1 MQNHEAHERHEGH
14 EQGLVPNKSLIA
26 FVSFVFFVIFVVTG
40 SAQSFRSRVDVVQV
54 TVSVT
59 DANGRLITG
68 LKKEDF
74 QIWEDGEEQE
84 VTQFTD
90 QRVPVSLGVLLDA
103 SDSMRGQP
111 IVDARAALDHFVGD
125 LLDPEDE
132 AFVATFNHL
141 PRLAALWSRP
151 PAVVARAL
159 DGIQPSGG
167 TAIYDALA
175 GASALFDRRI
185 HTRAAFIVISDG
197 ADTASDRTL
206 HQAVDAIR
214 RTDTLVY
221 AIAID
226 GGEGRD
232 GSRVNPEALREIT
245 SLSGG
250 YTEVVRSSAD
260 LGPATAR
267 IADELNTQYTL
278 GYSSTRRPD
287 GSWRT
292 LRVRVKRP
300 DTYVRARRGYYS
312 DVPRP

>member
-1 MQNHEAHERHEGH
+1 MKAT
-14 EQGLVPNKSLIA
+14 LVLLAVAIP
-26 FVSFVFFVIFVVTG
+26 VTG
-40 SAQSFRSRVDVVQV
+40 ALYPVTPQAQNFRARVDLVWVTASVV
-54 TVSVT
+54 

-68 LKKEDF
+68 LTREDF
-74 QIWEDGEEQE
+74 RIWEDGEEQPIA
-84 VTQFTD
+84 QFTD

-111 IVDARAALDHFVGD
+111 MTDARQALDHFVSD
-125 LLDPEDE
+125 LLEPEDE
-132 AFVATFNHL
+132 AFVATFNHF
-141 PRLAALWSRP
+141 PRLAALWRQP
-151 PAVVARAL
+151 PSAVANAL
-159 DGIQPSGG
+159 DDVRPSGG

-175 GASALFDRRI
+175 GASVLFERRQ
-185 HTRAAFIVISDG
+185 HTRAAFVVISDG

-214 RTDTLVY
+214 RTDTFVY

-226 GGEGRD
+226 DGQGAP

-245 SLSGG
+245 GMSGG
-250 YTEVVRSSAD
+250 YTEVVRSAAD

-287 GSWRT
+287 GAWRA
-292 LRVRVKRP
+292 LRVRVSRP
-300 DTYVRARRGYYS
+300 DLFVRARRGYYADGPVAS
-312 DVPRP
+312 PDR